1 MSPDEQ
7 FDEAKRLFDAE
18 QWQDAAIMCNKVLA
32 QVEHPLV
39 INLLGMSLMKLGKR
53 DFAERVLYEG
63 LELDPKC
70 VPIMANLG
78 NMYREDLRTKQAGD
92 FLEPA
97 FYILIS

>member
-1 MSPDEQ
+1 LQNPDDQ
-7 FDEAKRLFDAE
+7 FQAAKDFFDKE

-63 LELDPKC
+63 LELDP
-70 VPIMANLG
+70 
-78 NMYREDLRTKQAGD
+78 
-92 FLEPA
+92 
-97 FYILIS
+97 